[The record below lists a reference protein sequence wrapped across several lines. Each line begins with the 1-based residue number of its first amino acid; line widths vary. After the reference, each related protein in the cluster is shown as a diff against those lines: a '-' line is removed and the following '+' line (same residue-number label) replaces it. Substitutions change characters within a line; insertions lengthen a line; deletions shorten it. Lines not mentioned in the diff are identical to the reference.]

1 MATADVE
8 RIGLE
13 RTAAP
18 ASAKAE
24 FQMRA
29 PTIPIPFHKLLK
41 VVALVDGNDPQTRQL
56 LDHIT
61 AEGFEV
67 EVSDRFDRDVSE
79 DAAVGAYLA
88 LIDGE
93 ERRQRGRKLVR
104 SIRALGLRMPLW
116 ALADAHHVA
125 DVATLGLTGE
135 VEGYV
140 YLGQQ
145 TPAFYAKQLVASII
159 EYGMSLLPPFFGRLM
174 AYDAEANVAFACP
187 GHQGGQFY
195 RKSPAGQLFFKHFG
209 EGIFRNDLCN
219 ADVDLGDLLIHE
231 GAAAL
236 AQRHAAQVFGADRT
250 YFVLNGTST
259 SNKVVTGALLRRGD
273 LVLFD
278 RNNHKSLHQGAL
290 VQAGAIPIF
299 LPTSRNPFG
308 MIGAVDWDAWDEERL
323 REQIRKSPLVADPRL
338 YESERP
344 FRLACIQL
352 ATYDGTVYNVRK
364 VLERIGHL
372 CEYVLWDEAWIGY
385 NAFHPLF
392 EDHSPMRLA
401 HLGPEMPGLFSTQSV
416 HKQGAGFSQASQ
428 IHKRDEHIR
437 GQKRYVGHKRFNESF
452 LMNAS
457 TSPFY
462 PLFASLDV
470 NAKVHEG
477 KAGEM
482 LWDRCIELGIEVRKK
497 LRQFCRYYE
506 RTGRDARERW
516 FFDPFVPD
524 VVTIRGSRFTP
535 DAGNVPWEDIPTDVL
550 KREQQGWAFH
560 PGSSWHGYAG
570 YREGYVMV
578 DPNKLTLL
586 TPGIDRRSGDYLDF
600 GVPATVVANYL
611 REQRVVPEKCD
622 LNSILFLMTPAE
634 DESKLNTLI
643 AKLVKFKNLWDHDAP
658 LAEVLPSLYAA
669 QADRYRG
676 YSLRRVCLEMH
687 DFYRTAN
694 VKELQRLCFR
704 ASSFPELAL
713 SPKDAYEALVAGDV
727 DYVPLEE
734 AVGRISATLALIYP
748 PGIGVV
754 VPGER
759 WDERAK
765 PMLDYFLAFQESFN
779 RFPGFNYEV
788 QGVFQE
794 KVDGRIKFH
803 TYVVREGASRP
814 PARRG

>member
-1 MATADVE
+1 MARAVRD
-8 RIGLE
+8 IG
-13 RTAAP
+13 
-18 ASAKAE
+18 
-24 FQMRA
+24 FQ
-29 PTIPIPFHKLLK
+29 T
-41 VVALVDGNDPQTRQL
+41 
-56 LDHIT
+56 
-61 AEGFEV
+61 
-67 EVSDRFDRDVSE
+67 
-79 DAAVGAYLA
+79 
-88 LIDGE
+88 
-93 ERRQRGRKLVR
+93 
-104 SIRALGLRMPLW
+104 PLW
-116 ALADAHHVA
+116 ALADSHRISDMAV
-125 DVATLGLTGE
+125 TGLTGD
-135 VEGYV
+135 VDGYI

-145 TPAFYAKQLVASII
+145 TPAFYAKEVIASIV
-159 EYGMSLLPPFFGRLM
+159 EYGMMLLPPFFGGLV
-174 AYDAEANVAFACP
+174 AYDAEANIAFDCP

-209 EGIFRNDLCN
+209 ESIFRNDLCN

-231 GAAAL
+231 GAAAD
-236 AQRHAAQVFGADRT
+236 AQKYAASVFGADKT

-259 SNKVVTGALLRRGD
+259 SNKIVTNAVLRRGD

-299 LPTSRNPFG
+299 LPTARNAFG
-308 MIGAVDWDAWDEERL
+308 MIGAIDWDAWDEKYL
-323 REQIRKSPLVADPRL
+323 REQIRASPLVKDPQRHKAQ
-338 YESERP
+338 RP

-352 ATYDGTVYNVRK
+352 ATYDGTIYNVRK
-364 VLERIGHL
+364 VLEKIGHL
-372 CEYVLWDEAWIGY
+372 CDYVLWDEAWIGY

-392 EDHSPMRLA
+392 ENHSPMRLEK
-401 HLGPEMPGLFSTQSV
+401 LGPEMPGLFSTQSV

-428 IHKRDEHIR
+428 IHKRDAHIK
-437 GQKRYVGHKRFNESF
+437 GQRRFIEHKRFNESF

-482 LWDRCIELGIEVRKK
+482 LWDRCIELGIEARKK
-497 LRQFCRYYE
+497 LREFCRHYE
-506 RTGRDARERW
+506 ETGKSGEEKW

-524 VVTIRGSRFTP
+524 TVTLKGSKFAE
-535 DAGNVPWEDIPTDVL
+535 DATDVAWEDLPTEII
-550 KREQQGWAFH
+550 KREQQCWSFH
-560 PGSSWHGYAG
+560 PKSKWHGYSG
-570 YREGYVMV
+570 YSDGYAMV

-586 TPGIDRRSGDYLDF
+586 TPGINRKTAEYLNF

-643 AKLVKFKNLWDHDAP
+643 ARLVKFKNLWDRDAA
-658 LAEVLPSLYAA
+658 LHEVLPTLYAA
-669 QADRYRG
+669 HSERYVG
-676 YSLRRVCLEMH
+676 YSLRQICNEMH
-687 DFYRTAN
+687 GFYREAN
-694 VKELQRLCFR
+694 IKELQRRCFR
-704 ASSFPELAL
+704 ASSFPELAM
-713 SPKDAYEALVAGDV
+713 SPKDAYEALVANEV
-727 DYVPLEE
+727 DYVPLESIK
-734 AVGRISATLALIYP
+734 GRISATLALIYP
-748 PGIGVV
+748 PGIGVI

-759 WDERAK
+759 WDSKAQ

-794 KVDGRIKFH
+794 RVDGRIKFH
-803 TYVVREGASRP
+803 TYVVRE
-814 PARRG
+814 